1 VVKVKFVKSCDFLL
15 LEGNRR
21 PVCTNQSRAA
31 QPDLAAAPLG
41 WAAMFALLTAAAAA
55 AAKQQMLADPDSPS
69 AQERFARELRGSGGG
84 WQVKTAGPGWA
95 ISYDA

>member
-1 VVKVKFVKSCDFLL
+1 MRPVHFWTAGV
-15 LEGNRR
+15 GNR
-21 PVCTNQSRAA
+21 TLSRAA

>member
-1 VVKVKFVKSCDFLL
+1 
-15 LEGNRR
+15 
-21 PVCTNQSRAA
+21 
-31 QPDLAAAPLG
+31 
-41 WAAMFALLTAAAAA
+41 MFALLTAAAAA